1 MSRAMALSAL
11 LPDVPAIPA
20 GLVVH
25 GLSQDSRSVRAGD
38 AFVAIGP
45 VDNSASSWH
54 GLGFVDQARA
64 QGAVAILFEPPAPAM
79 LPAPADAIAV
89 PGLRQRLG
97 AMADDFHG
105 HPSRQ
110 MTVVGVTGTNGKTST
125 VQLLGQAWHLRGTV
139 AGSIGT
145 LGAGLYGQVEPTG
158 FTTPL
163 VLQTHAL
170 LAQLHDAGAQ
180 AVAMEVSS
188 HALVQTRV
196 DGVHFEVAVFTNL
209 TRDHLDY
216 HGDMERYGAAKA
228 RLFQRPG
235 LKAAVI
241 NLDDAFGRRLHAS
254 LAPSPPQAGERA
266 GVKGRTHATT
276 FPLTPTLSPASG
288 GEGAGPADSLDVPL
302 VIGVS
307 AHGAAGANVQA
318 REVVL
323 DGAGIGFELVI
334 GATTHP
340 VRSPLLGRF
349 NVENLLAVAGVL
361 LATGDAPS
369 QIARTL
375 SQLQP
380 IHGRMNRL
388 GGVDGQPLVVIDY
401 AHTPD
406 ALEQALTSLRDH
418 VAGRLVC
425 VFGCG
430 GERDTGK
437 RPQMARI
444 AQDHAD
450 AVIVTDDNPRNED
463 GDAIVADIL
472 AGFAAGAAYAVQRD
486 RAAAIARAVGE
497 AGAGD
502 IVLIAGKGHEPYQ
515 DIAGTR
521 HAFDDT
527 VQARIALQA
536 RTSREARQ

>member
-1 MSRAMALSAL
+1 MSRAMLLSAL

-20 GLVVH
+20 GVAVQ
-25 GLSQDSRSVRAGD
+25 GLTQDSRSVRAGD

-45 VDNSASSWH
+45 VDNSASRWH
-54 GLGFVDQARA
+54 GLGFVEQARA
-64 QGAVAILFEPPAPAM
+64 QGAVAILFEPPAPDT

-97 AMADDFHG
+97 EMADAFHG
-105 HPSRQ
+105 HPSQQ
-110 MTVVGVTGTNGKTST
+110 MTMVGVTGTNGKTST
-125 VQLLGQAWHLRGTV
+125 VQLLGQAWHLRGTTS
-139 AGSIGT
+139 GSIGT
-145 LGAGLYGQVEPTG
+145 LGAGLYGDVRPTG

-163 VLQTHAL
+163 VLQLHAL

-188 HALVQTRV
+188 HALAQTRV
-196 DGVHFEVAVFTNL
+196 DGVHFDVAVFTNL

-216 HGDMERYGAAKA
+216 HGDMEGYGAAKA

-241 NLDDAFGRRLHAS
+241 NLDDAFGATLPGK
-254 LAPSPPQAGERA
+254 LA
-266 GVKGRTHATT
+266 
-276 FPLTPTLSPASG
+276 
-288 GEGAGPADSLDVPL
+288 DDVQL
-302 VIGVS
+302 VGVS
-307 AHGAAGANVQA
+307 AQGAAGASVQA
-318 REVVL
+318 RDVVL
-323 DGAGIGFELVI
+323 DNAGIGFDLVI

-349 NVENLLAVAGVL
+349 NVDNLLAVAGVL
-361 LATGDAPS
+361 QAAGDAPS
-369 QIARTL
+369 QIAKTL

-418 VAGRLVC
+418 VAGRLIC

-437 RPQMARI
+437 RPLMAK
-444 AQDHAD
+444 AAEDHAD
-450 AVIVTDDNPRNED
+450 AVIVTDDNPRHEN
-463 GDAIVADIL
+463 GDTIVADIV
-472 AGFAAGAAYAVQRD
+472 AGFSADAAYAVQRD

-497 AGAGD
+497 AKDGD

-515 DIAGTR
+515 DVAGVK

-527 VQARIALQA
+527 VQARAAL
-536 RTSREARQ
+536 EARA